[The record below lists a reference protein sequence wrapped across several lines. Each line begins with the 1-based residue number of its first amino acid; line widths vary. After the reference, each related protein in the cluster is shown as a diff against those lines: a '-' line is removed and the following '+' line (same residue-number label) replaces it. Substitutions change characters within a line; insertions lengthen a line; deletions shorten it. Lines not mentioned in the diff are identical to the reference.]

1 MLGSVFNRQ
10 RQASGQAPLQCNL
23 RMFLKQKQSYGFS
36 EFLGMGRPGLDFG
49 LPGDIYLDLSPG
61 NMVLY
66 ARLENAWQPWRGP
79 DDTTNL
85 ICHPEH
91 PDRCLWCNGDT
102 FGWVAAKGRLGA
114 QGQGECHLHR
124 KSRVLTAMCTGKTQ
138 SQLLA
143 AAEEKAKAKAKEKE
157 GSGRKRKFS
166 QDGEQQNKRVQIS
179 TSSTPPP
186 ASATQITSPAPT
198 QRCVSTSHP
207 APPASLPRTDNQ
219 SQSPRVPSSSASA

>member
-10 RQASGQAPLQCNL
+10 RQASGQASLQCNL
-23 RMFLKQKQSYGFS
+23 RMFHKQKQSYGFS
-36 EFLGMGRPGLDFG
+36 EFLGMGRPGLEFG
-49 LPGDIYLDLSPG
+49 LPGDVYLDLSPG
-61 NMVLY
+61 NMALY
-66 ARLENAWQPWRGP
+66 ARLENAWAPWRGP

-85 ICHPEH
+85 VCHPDH

-102 FGWVAAKGRLGA
+102 FGWVATRGRLGA
-114 QGQGECHLHR
+114 QGQGECYLR
-124 KSRVLTAMCTGKTQ
+124 CNIQLLTAGCAGKTQ

-143 AAEEKAKAKAKEKE
+143 AAEEKARVKAKEKE

-186 ASATQITSPAPT
+186 ASASQITSPAPT
-198 QRCVSTSHP
+198 QRRASNSHP
-207 APPASLPRTDNQ
+207 VPSASLPRTDNQ
-219 SQSPRVPSSSASA
+219 LHSPRFPSSSAYV